1 MDIVE
6 RLRSPE
12 VFIMQEPM
20 ISRFDV
26 AYEAADEI
34 EWLREERHA
43 LRKVL
48 QFYASFATN
57 TLPYSNI
64 VDYLIDNGKLA
75 ALALKEGE

>member
-1 MDIVE
+1 METIE
-6 RLRSPE
+6 TINIREEYNKLKTE
-12 VFIMQEPM
+12 N
-20 ISRFDV
+20 
-26 AYEAADEI
+26 

-57 TLPYSNI
+57 TLPYSNM

-75 ALALKEGE
+75 ALALKESE